1 MYKSI
6 TKFSKLIPLFIYLYM
21 KEKNDSILLA
31 VFSNEMR
38 APVKTNAGNISKIIR
53 KLENSRLL

>member
-1 MYKSI
+1 
-6 TKFSKLIPLFIYLYM
+6 M
-21 KEKNDSILLA
+21 KEKNDSTLLA